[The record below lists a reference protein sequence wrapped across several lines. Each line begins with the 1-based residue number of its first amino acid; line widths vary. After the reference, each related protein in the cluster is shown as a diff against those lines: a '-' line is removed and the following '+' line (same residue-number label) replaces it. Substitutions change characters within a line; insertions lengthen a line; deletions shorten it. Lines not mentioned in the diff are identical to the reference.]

1 MRSLMLLQHFKRAK
15 LYTVLESILKTFTSI
30 LWLFNGNVTLASG
43 LMDMSKKRAFVEAL
57 IIWYNMRL

>member
-1 MRSLMLLQHFKRAK
+1 MLLQHFKRAK